1 MISKYEALQE
11 QIDNQPALGQ
21 QKLKAMLRF
30 LQDGQVS
37 RSELEKILT
46 YDYKGKT
53 EEQPELYTTL
63 VGLVIN
69 LYIKNNGQENFLE
82 LYNSLQG
89 EPEQVQDGTVKEGEE
104 QSEPTE
110 GNSTIIAPQHTER
123 IPQAVAPRKR
133 MRLASPKPVEEAQE
147 PVVEPVEE
155 AQEPVVEP
163 VEEAQEPVVEPVEEV
178 LPIEEV
184 AEVEEVKEQPVAI
197 EPIEPVTYVEPELE
211 DTDLEEEVEEEL
223 ESAEIE
229 VPEQPE
235 DTEVGEPEEPVAED
249 DSEPV
254 ADAKPRKKGGV
265 LKYIAVGVPTVL
277 AIGGLVFWQV
287 NENNK
292 ASSLAEQE
300 VVKIL
305 EEAPKKEETATAL
318 SSGEFDNNVKA
329 LTTAIDTIKQNDK
342 TGLSGYFTFEDKRYI
357 IQKYDQSGT
366 LTVFDPKG
374 EKVVY
379 NDEWVQKFI
388 ENSKAKAKK
397 TEKKEEKPKSS
408 DDSSKKENKKDADS
422 NAVQTKKKEGSN

>member
-11 QIDNQPALGQ
+11 QIENQPALGQ

-37 RSELEKILT
+37 QSELEKILT

-53 EEQPELYTTL
+53 EEQSELYTTL
-63 VGLVIN
+63 VGLVID

-89 EPEQVQDGTVKEGEE
+89 EPEQVQPEPVEGD
-104 QSEPTE
+104 
-110 GNSTIIAPQHTER
+110 STIIAPQHTER
-123 IPQAVAPRKR
+123 TPQAVAPRKR
-133 MRLASPKPVEEAQE
+133 MRLASPKPKEEIQE
-147 PVVEPVEE
+147 PVIEP
-155 AQEPVVEP
+155 
-163 VEEAQEPVVEPVEEV
+163 VEPVEEV

-184 AEVEEVKEQPVAI
+184 AEVEEVMEQPVAT
-197 EPIEPVTYVEPELE
+197 EPIEPEVQDEPELEEELESAEIEEPE
-211 DTDLEEEVEEEL
+211 DTDLEEEVE
-223 ESAEIE
+223 APE
-229 VPEQPE
+229 VA
-235 DTEVGEPEEPVAED
+235 DTEVADEPVAED
-249 DSEPV
+249 DSKPV

-265 LKYIAVGVPTVL
+265 LKYVAVGVPTLL

-287 NENNK
+287 HENNK

-329 LTTAIDTIKQNDK
+329 LTTAIDTIKPNDK

-357 IQKYDQSGT
+357 IQKYDQTGT

-397 TEKKEEKPKSS
+397 TENKAGEKPKNS
-408 DDSSKKENKKDADS
+408 DDSSKKEDKNADS
-422 NAVQTKKKEGSN
+422 NTVQTKKKKEGNN

>member
-11 QIDNQPALGQ
+11 QIENQPALGQ

-37 RSELEKILT
+37 QPELEKILT

-53 EEQPELYTTL
+53 EEQSELYTTL
-63 VGLVIN
+63 VGLVID

-89 EPEQVQDGTVKEGEE
+89 EPEQVQPEPVEEKEN
-104 QSEPTE
+104 EPTE
-110 GNSTIIAPQHTER
+110 GNSTIHAPQHTER
-123 IPQAVAPRKR
+123 TPQAVAPRKR
-133 MRLASPKPVEEAQE
+133 MRLASPKPKEEVQE
-147 PVVEPVEE
+147 PVVEPV
-155 AQEPVVEP
+155 
-163 VEEAQEPVVEPVEEV
+163 
-178 LPIEEV
+178 EEV
-184 AEVEEVKEQPVAI
+184 AEVEEVKEQPVTT

-211 DTDLEEEVEEEL
+211 DTDLEEEVEAPEV
-223 ESAEIE
+223 SDIE
-229 VPEQPE
+229 VV
-235 DTEVGEPEEPVAED
+235 DEPEEPVAED

-277 AIGGLVFWQV
+277 AIGGLVFLQV

-305 EEAPKKEETATAL
+305 EEAPKKEEATAL

-329 LTTAIDTIKQNDK
+329 LTTAFDTIKQNDK
-342 TGLSGYFTFEDKRYI
+342 TGLSGYFVFEDKRYI
-357 IQKYDQSGT
+357 IQKYDQTGT
-366 LTVFDPKG
+366 LTTFDSKG
-374 EKVVY
+374 EKVTY
-379 NDEWVQKFI
+379 DDEWVQKFI

-397 TEKKEEKPKSS
+397 TENKKE
-408 DDSSKKENKKDADS
+408 ENKKDADS
-422 NAVQTKKKEGSN
+422 NTVQIKKKEGSN

>member
-11 QIDNQPALGQ
+11 RIDNQPALGQ

-37 RSELEKILT
+37 QSELEKILT

-53 EEQPELYTTL
+53 EEQSVLYTTL
-63 VGLVIN
+63 VGLVID

-82 LYNSLQG
+82 LYNSLQE
-89 EPEQVQDGTVKEGEE
+89 EPEQVQDESVKEGEK
-104 QSEPTE
+104 QSEHTE

-123 IPQAVAPRKR
+123 TPQAVAPRKR
-133 MRLASPKPVEEAQE
+133 MRLASPKPKE
-147 PVVEPVEE
+147 PVVV
-155 AQEPVVEP
+155 
-163 VEEAQEPVVEPVEEV
+163 PVEEV

-184 AEVEEVKEQPVAI
+184 AEVEEVKEQPVAT
-197 EPIEPVTYVEPELE
+197 EPIESVTYVEPELE
-211 DTDLEEEVEEEL
+211 EEVE
-223 ESAEIE
+223 APE
-229 VPEQPE
+229 VA
-235 DTEVGEPEEPVAED
+235 DTEVADEPEEPDAED
-249 DSEPV
+249 DFEPV

-265 LKYIAVGVPTVL
+265 LKYVAVGIPAVL

-305 EEAPKKEETATAL
+305 EEAPKKEEAGAGI

-329 LTTAIDTIKQNDK
+329 LTTTFDTIKKNDK
-342 TGLSGYFTFEDKRYI
+342 TGLSGYFVFEDKRYI
-357 IQKYDQSGT
+357 IQKYDKTGT
-366 LTVFDPKG
+366 LTTFDSKG
-374 EKVVY
+374 EKVAY
-379 NDEWVQKFI
+379 DDEWVQKFI

-397 TEKKEEKPKSS
+397 TENKKEEKPKSS
-408 DDSSKKENKKDADS
+408 DDSSKKE
-422 NAVQTKKKEGSN
+422 GSN

>member
-37 RSELEKILT
+37 QSELEKILT
-46 YDYKGKT
+46 SDYKGKT
-53 EEQPELYTTL
+53 EEQSELYTTL
-63 VGLVIN
+63 VGLVID
-69 LYIKNNGQENFLE
+69 LYIKNNGQEKFLE

-89 EPEQVQDGTVKEGEE
+89 EPEQVQAEPVKEKEE
-104 QSEPTE
+104 KNEPTE

-123 IPQAVAPRKR
+123 TPQAVAPRKR
-133 MRLASPKPVEEAQE
+133 MRLASPKPKEE
-147 PVVEPVEE
+147 V
-155 AQEPVVEP
+155 
-163 VEEAQEPVVEPVEEV
+163 QEPVVEPVEEV

-184 AEVEEVKEQPVAI
+184 AEVEEVKEEPVAT

-211 DTDLEEEVEEEL
+211 DTDLEEEVE
-223 ESAEIE
+223 APE
-229 VPEQPE
+229 VA
-235 DTEVGEPEEPVAED
+235 DTEVADEPEEPVAED

-305 EEAPKKEETATAL
+305 EEAPKKEDTATAL

-329 LTTAIDTIKQNDK
+329 LTTAFDTIKQNDK
-342 TGLSGYFTFEDKRYI
+342 TGLSGYFTFEGKRYI

-366 LTVFDPKG
+366 LTTFDSKG

>member
-11 QIDNQPALGQ
+11 AIDNQPALGQ

-37 RSELEKILT
+37 QSELEKILT

-53 EEQPELYTTL
+53 EEQSELYTTL
-63 VGLVIN
+63 VGLVIDF
-69 LYIKNNGQENFLE
+69 YIKNNGQENFLE

-89 EPEQVQDGTVKEGEE
+89 KPEVQVEPVEEKEK
-104 QSEPTE
+104 QNEPTE

-123 IPQAVAPRKR
+123 TPQAVAPRKR
-133 MRLASPKPVEEAQE
+133 MRLASPKPKEEVQE
-147 PVVEPVEE
+147 PVVV
-155 AQEPVVEP
+155 
-163 VEEAQEPVVEPVEEV
+163 PVEEV

-184 AEVEEVKEQPVAI
+184 KEQPVAT

-211 DTDLEEEVEEEL
+211 DTDLEEVEAPEV
-223 ESAEIE
+223 A
-229 VPEQPE
+229 
-235 DTEVGEPEEPVAED
+235 DTEVADEPEQLEEPVAED

-329 LTTAIDTIKQNDK
+329 LTTAFDTIKQNDK

-357 IQKYDQSGT
+357 IQKYDQTGT

-397 TEKKEEKPKSS
+397 TENKKEEKPKSS
-408 DDSSKKENKKDADS
+408 DDSSKKEDKNADS
-422 NAVQTKKKEGSN
+422 NTVQTKKKKEGNN

>member
-37 RSELEKILT
+37 QSELEKILT

-53 EEQPELYTTL
+53 EEQSELYTML
-63 VGLVIN
+63 VGLVID

-89 EPEQVQDGTVKEGEE
+89 EPEQVQPEPVEDKEEKN
-104 QSEPTE
+104 EPTE
-110 GNSTIIAPQHTER
+110 GDSTIIAPQHTER
-123 IPQAVAPRKR
+123 TPQAVAPRKR
-133 MRLASPKPVEEAQE
+133 MRLASPKPKEEVQE
-147 PVVEPVEE
+147 PVVD
-155 AQEPVVEP
+155 
-163 VEEAQEPVVEPVEEV
+163 PVEEV

-184 AEVEEVKEQPVAI
+184 AEIEEMKEQPVAT
-197 EPIEPVTYVEPELE
+197 EPIEPVTYVEHE
-211 DTDLEEEVEEEL
+211 LEEEVE
-223 ESAEIE
+223 APE
-229 VPEQPE
+229 VV
-235 DTEVGEPEEPVAED
+235 DTDEPEETEVEEPESLVTED

-254 ADAKPRKKGGV
+254 EKVKKPKKGGV
-265 LKYIAVGVPTVL
+265 LKYVAVGIPTVL

-305 EEAPKKEETATAL
+305 EEAPKKEETGAGL

-329 LTTAIDTIKQNDK
+329 LTTAFDTIKKNDK
-342 TGLSGYFTFEDKRYI
+342 TGLSGYFVFEDKRYI
-357 IQKYDQSGT
+357 IQKYDQTGT
-366 LTVFDPKG
+366 LTTFDSKG
-374 EKVVY
+374 EKVAY
-379 NDEWVQKFI
+379 DDEWVQKFI

-397 TEKKEEKPKSS
+397 TENKKEEKPKSS
-408 DDSSKKENKKDADS
+408 DDSSKKE
-422 NAVQTKKKEGSN
+422 GSN

>member
-37 RSELEKILT
+37 QSELEKVLT

-53 EEQPELYTTL
+53 EEQSELYTTL
-63 VGLVIN
+63 VGLVID

-89 EPEQVQDGTVKEGEE
+89 EPEQVQPEPVEEKEN
-104 QSEPTE
+104 EPTE

-123 IPQAVAPRKR
+123 TPQAVAPRKR
-133 MRLASPKPVEEAQE
+133 MRLASPKPKEE
-147 PVVEPVEE
+147 V
-155 AQEPVVEP
+155 
-163 VEEAQEPVVEPVEEV
+163 QEPVVEPVEEV

-184 AEVEEVKEQPVAI
+184 AEVEEVKEQPVAT

-211 DTDLEEEVEEEL
+211 DTDLEEVEAPEVAD
-223 ESAEIE
+223 AEVADE
-229 VPEQPE
+229 PEQ
-235 DTEVGEPEEPVAED
+235 PEEPVAED

-305 EEAPKKEETATAL
+305 EEAPKKEDTATAL

-329 LTTAIDTIKQNDK
+329 LTTAFDTIKQNDK

>member
-37 RSELEKILT
+37 QSEIEKILT
-46 YDYKGKT
+46 SDYKGKT
-53 EEQPELYTTL
+53 EEQSELYTTL
-63 VGLVIN
+63 VGLVID

-89 EPEQVQDGTVKEGEE
+89 EPEQVQAEPVEEKEN
-104 QSEPTE
+104 EPTE

-123 IPQAVAPRKR
+123 TPQAVAPRKR
-133 MRLASPKPVEEAQE
+133 MRLASPKPK
-147 PVVEPVEE
+147 
-155 AQEPVVEP
+155 
-163 VEEAQEPVVEPVEEV
+163 EEV
-178 LPIEEV
+178 
-184 AEVEEVKEQPVAI
+184 Q
-197 EPIEPVTYVEPELE
+197 EPVTYVEPELE
-211 DTDLEEEVEEEL
+211 DTDLEEEVE
-223 ESAEIE
+223 APE
-229 VPEQPE
+229 VV
-235 DTEVGEPEEPVAED
+235 DTEVADEPEELVAED

-305 EEAPKKEETATAL
+305 EEAPKKEEATAL

-329 LTTAIDTIKQNDK
+329 LTTAFDTIKQNDK
-342 TGLSGYFTFEDKRYI
+342 TGLSGYFVFEDKRYI
-357 IQKYDQSGT
+357 IQKYDQTGT
-366 LTVFDPKG
+366 LTTFDSKG
-374 EKVVY
+374 EKVTY
-379 NDEWVQKFI
+379 DDEWVQKFI
-388 ENSKAKAKK
+388 ENSKSKAKK
-397 TEKKEEKPKSS
+397 TENKKE
-408 DDSSKKENKKDADS
+408 ENKKDADS
-422 NAVQTKKKEGSN
+422 NTVQIKKKEGSN

>member
-1 MISKYEALQE
+1 MISKYKALQE

-37 RSELEKILT
+37 QSELEKILT
-46 YDYKGKT
+46 SDYKGKT
-53 EEQPELYTTL
+53 EEQSELYTTL
-63 VGLVIN
+63 VGLVID
-69 LYIKNNGQENFLE
+69 LYIKNNGQESFLE
-82 LYNSLQG
+82 LYNSLQE
-89 EPEQVQDGTVKEGEE
+89 EPEQVQDESVKEGEE

-110 GNSTIIAPQHTER
+110 GSSTIVAPQHTER
-123 IPQAVAPRKR
+123 TPQAVAPRKR
-133 MRLASPKPVEEAQE
+133 MRLASPKPKEE
-147 PVVEPVEE
+147 V
-155 AQEPVVEP
+155 
-163 VEEAQEPVVEPVEEV
+163 QEPVVEPVEEV

-184 AEVEEVKEQPVAI
+184 AEVEEVKEQPVAT

-211 DTDLEEEVEEEL
+211 DTDLEEVEAPEV
-223 ESAEIE
+223 A
-229 VPEQPE
+229 
-235 DTEVGEPEEPVAED
+235 DTEVADEPEQLEEPVAED
-249 DSEPV
+249 DSEPE

-305 EEAPKKEETATAL
+305 GEAPKKEDTATAL

-329 LTTAIDTIKQNDK
+329 LTTAFDTIKQNDK

-357 IQKYDQSGT
+357 IQKYDQTGT
-366 LTVFDPKG
+366 LTVFDSKG

>member
-1 MISKYEALQE
+1 MTSKYEALQE

-37 RSELEKILT
+37 QSELEKILT

-53 EEQPELYTTL
+53 EEQSELYNTL
-63 VGLVIN
+63 VGLVID

-89 EPEQVQDGTVKEGEE
+89 EPEPIQPKLVQPEPVEEKEN
-104 QSEPTE
+104 EPTE

-123 IPQAVAPRKR
+123 TPQAVAPRKR
-133 MRLASPKPVEEAQE
+133 MRLASPKPKEEVQE
-147 PVVEPVEE
+147 PV
-155 AQEPVVEP
+155 AT
-163 VEEAQEPVVEPVEEV
+163 
-178 LPIEEV
+178 
-184 AEVEEVKEQPVAI
+184 

-211 DTDLEEEVEEEL
+211 DTDLEEEVE
-223 ESAEIE
+223 APE
-229 VPEQPE
+229 VADTEVADEPEQP
-235 DTEVGEPEEPVAED
+235 VAEA
-249 DSEPV
+249 DSEPE

-305 EEAPKKEETATAL
+305 EEAPKKEDTATAL

-329 LTTAIDTIKQNDK
+329 LTTAFDTIKQNDK

-357 IQKYDQSGT
+357 IQKYDQTGT

-397 TEKKEEKPKSS
+397 TENKKEEKPKSS
-408 DDSSKKENKKDADS
+408 DDSSKKEDKNADS
-422 NAVQTKKKEGSN
+422 NTVQTKKKKEGNN

>member
-37 RSELEKILT
+37 QSELEKILT
-46 YDYKGKT
+46 YNYNGKT
-53 EEQPELYTTL
+53 EEQTELYTTL
-63 VGLVIN
+63 VGLVID

-89 EPEQVQDGTVKEGEE
+89 EPEQVQAEPVEEKEN
-104 QSEPTE
+104 EPTE

-123 IPQAVAPRKR
+123 TPQAVAPRKK
-133 MRLASPKPVEEAQE
+133 MRLASPKPKEEVQE

-155 AQEPVVEP
+155 A
-163 VEEAQEPVVEPVEEV
+163 

-184 AEVEEVKEQPVAI
+184 AEVEEVKEQPVAT

-211 DTDLEEEVEEEL
+211 DTGLEEVE
-223 ESAEIE
+223 APE
-229 VPEQPE
+229 VA
-235 DTEVGEPEEPVAED
+235 DTEVADEPEQLEEPVAED

-305 EEAPKKEETATAL
+305 EEAPKKEDTATAL
-318 SSGEFDNNVKA
+318 SSSEFDNNVKA
-329 LTTAIDTIKQNDK
+329 LTTAFDTIKQNDK

-357 IQKYDQSGT
+357 IQKYDQTGT
-366 LTVFDPKG
+366 LTVFDSKG

>member
-1 MISKYEALQE
+1 MISKYEDLQE

-37 RSELEKILT
+37 QSELEKILT

-53 EEQPELYTTL
+53 EEQSELYTTL
-63 VGLVIN
+63 VGLVID

-89 EPEQVQDGTVKEGEE
+89 EPEPIQPKLVQPEPVEEKEN
-104 QSEPTE
+104 EPTE

-123 IPQAVAPRKR
+123 TPQAVAPRKR
-133 MRLASPKPVEEAQE
+133 MRLASPKPKEEVQEVQE
-147 PVVEPVEE
+147 PVVEPI
-155 AQEPVVEP
+155 EPV
-163 VEEAQEPVVEPVEEV
+163 
-178 LPIEEV
+178 EEV
-184 AEVEEVKEQPVAI
+184 AEVEEVMEQPVAT
-197 EPIEPVTYVEPELE
+197 EPTEPEVHQAVPELE
-211 DTDLEEEVEEEL
+211 EEFEEEL

-229 VPEQPE
+229 TPE
-235 DTEVGEPEEPVAED
+235 EPEETEVEEPESPVAED

-254 ADAKPRKKGGV
+254 EKVKKPKKGGV

-287 NENNK
+287 HENNK

-357 IQKYDQSGT
+357 IQKYDQTGT

-408 DDSSKKENKKDADS
+408 DGSSKKEDKEAGLNT
-422 NAVQTKKKEGSN
+422 VQTKKKEGNN

>member
-11 QIDNQPALGQ
+11 QIENQPALGQ

-37 RSELEKILT
+37 QSELEKILT

-53 EEQPELYTTL
+53 EEQSELYTTL
-63 VGLVIN
+63 VGLVID

-89 EPEQVQDGTVKEGEE
+89 EPEQVQPEPVEEKEN
-104 QSEPTE
+104 EPVE

-123 IPQAVAPRKR
+123 TPQAVAPRKR
-133 MRLASPKPVEEAQE
+133 MRLASPKPKEE
-147 PVVEPVEE
+147 V
-155 AQEPVVEP
+155 
-163 VEEAQEPVVEPVEEV
+163 QEPVVEPVEEV

-184 AEVEEVKEQPVAI
+184 AEVEEVKEQPVAT
-197 EPIEPVTYVEPELE
+197 EPIEPEVQDEPELE
-211 DTDLEEEVEEEL
+211 E
-223 ESAEIE
+223 EIE
-229 VPEQPE
+229 VVEIETPEE
-235 DTEVGEPEEPVAED
+235 SEGTEVEEPEEPVAED
-249 DSEPV
+249 DSEPE

-329 LTTAIDTIKQNDK
+329 LTTAIDTIKPNDK

-357 IQKYDQSGT
+357 IQKYDQTGT

-374 EKVVY
+374 EKVTY

-397 TEKKEEKPKSS
+397 TENKAGEKPKNS
-408 DDSSKKENKKDADS
+408 DDSSKKEDKNADS
-422 NAVQTKKKEGSN
+422 NTVQTKKKKEGNN

>member
-1 MISKYEALQE
+1 MISKYETLQE
-11 QIDNQPALGQ
+11 EINNQPALGQ
-21 QKLKAMLRF
+21 QRLKAMLRF

-37 RSELEKILT
+37 DSEITKVLT
-46 YDYKGKT
+46 HEYKGKT
-53 EEQPELYTTL
+53 EEQTELYNIL
-63 VGLVIN
+63 VGLVID
-69 LYIKNNGQENFLE
+69 LYVKNNGHEKFLE
-82 LYNSLQG
+82 LYKSFQG
-89 EPEQVQDGTVKEGEE
+89 EPEQKQVEPVEEKEEKN
-104 QSEPTE
+104 EPTE

-123 IPQAVAPRKR
+123 TPQAVAPRKR
-133 MRLASPKPVEEAQE
+133 MRLASPKPKEE
-147 PVVEPVEE
+147 V
-155 AQEPVVEP
+155 
-163 VEEAQEPVVEPVEEV
+163 QEPVVEPVEEV
-178 LPIEEV
+178 LPIEEI
-184 AEVEEVKEQPVAI
+184 AEVEEVKEQPVAT

-211 DTDLEEEVEEEL
+211 DTDLEEAVEAPEV
-223 ESAEIE
+223 A
-229 VPEQPE
+229 
-235 DTEVGEPEEPVAED
+235 DTEVADEPEQLEEPVAED

-254 ADAKPRKKGGV
+254 ADAKPRKKGGI

-305 EEAPKKEETATAL
+305 EEAPKKEDTATAL
-318 SSGEFDNNVKA
+318 SSSEFDNNVKA
-329 LTTAIDTIKQNDK
+329 LTTAFDTIKQNDK

>member
-37 RSELEKILT
+37 QSELEKILT

-53 EEQPELYTTL
+53 EEQSELYTTL
-63 VGLVIN
+63 VGLVID
-69 LYIKNNGQENFLE
+69 LYIKNNGQESFLE
-82 LYNSLQG
+82 LYNSLQE
-89 EPEQVQDGTVKEGEE
+89 EPEQVQDESVKEGEE

-110 GNSTIIAPQHTER
+110 GSSTIVAPQHTER
-123 IPQAVAPRKR
+123 TPQAVAPRKR
-133 MRLASPKPVEEAQE
+133 MRLASPKPKEEVQE
-147 PVVEPVEE
+147 PVVD
-155 AQEPVVEP
+155 
-163 VEEAQEPVVEPVEEV
+163 PVEEV

-184 AEVEEVKEQPVAI
+184 AEVEEVKEQPVAT

-211 DTDLEEEVEEEL
+211 DTDLEEVEAPEV
-223 ESAEIE
+223 ADTE
-229 VPEQPE
+229 VADEPEQPE
-235 DTEVGEPEEPVAED
+235 QPVAED

-254 ADAKPRKKGGV
+254 ADAKPRKKGGI

-305 EEAPKKEETATAL
+305 EEAPKKEDTATAL

-329 LTTAIDTIKQNDK
+329 LTTAFDTIKQNDK

-408 DDSSKKENKKDADS
+408 DDSSKKEDKNADS
-422 NAVQTKKKEGSN
+422 NTVQTKKKKEGNN

>member
-37 RSELEKILT
+37 QSELEKILT

-53 EEQPELYTTL
+53 EEQSELYTTL
-63 VGLVIN
+63 VGLVID

-89 EPEQVQDGTVKEGEE
+89 EPEQVQAEPVEEKEN
-104 QSEPTE
+104 EPTE

-123 IPQAVAPRKR
+123 TPQAVAPRKR
-133 MRLASPKPVEEAQE
+133 MRLASPKPKEEVQE
-147 PVVEPVEE
+147 PVVEPV
-155 AQEPVVEP
+155 
-163 VEEAQEPVVEPVEEV
+163 
-178 LPIEEV
+178 EEV
-184 AEVEEVKEQPVAI
+184 AEVEEVKEQPVAT
-197 EPIEPVTYVEPELE
+197 EPIEPVTYVESELE
-211 DTDLEEEVEEEL
+211 DTDLEEEVE
-223 ESAEIE
+223 APE
-229 VPEQPE
+229 VA
-235 DTEVGEPEEPVAED
+235 DTEVADEPEEPVAED

-265 LKYIAVGVPTVL
+265 LKYVAVGIPTVL

-292 ASSLAEQE
+292 ASSITEQE

-305 EEAPKKEETATAL
+305 EEAPKKEEATAL

-329 LTTAIDTIKQNDK
+329 LTTAFDTIKQNDK
-342 TGLSGYFTFEDKRYI
+342 TGLSGYFVFEDKRYI
-357 IQKYDQSGT
+357 IQKYDQTGT
-366 LTVFDPKG
+366 LTTFDSKG
-374 EKVVY
+374 ERVTY
-379 NDEWVQKFI
+379 DDEWVQKFI

-397 TEKKEEKPKSS
+397 TENKKE
-408 DDSSKKENKKDADS
+408 ENKKDADS
-422 NAVQTKKKEGSN
+422 NTVQIKKKEGSN

>member
-37 RSELEKILT
+37 QSELEKILT
-46 YDYKGKT
+46 SDYKGKT
-53 EEQPELYTTL
+53 EEQSELYTTL
-63 VGLVIN
+63 VGLVID

-89 EPEQVQDGTVKEGEE
+89 EPEQVQTEPVEE
-104 QSEPTE
+104 KQNEPTE

-123 IPQAVAPRKR
+123 TPQAVAPRKR
-133 MRLASPKPVEEAQE
+133 MRLASPKPKEE
-147 PVVEPVEE
+147 V
-155 AQEPVVEP
+155 
-163 VEEAQEPVVEPVEEV
+163 QEPVVEPVEEV

-184 AEVEEVKEQPVAI
+184 AEVEEVKEQPVAT

-211 DTDLEEEVEEEL
+211 DTDLEEVEAPEV
-223 ESAEIE
+223 
-229 VPEQPE
+229 V
-235 DTEVGEPEEPVAED
+235 DTEVADEPEQLEEPVAED

-305 EEAPKKEETATAL
+305 EEAPKKEDTATAL

-329 LTTAIDTIKQNDK
+329 LTTAFDTIKQNDK

-357 IQKYDQSGT
+357 IQKYDQTGT

>member
-11 QIDNQPALGQ
+11 QINNQPALGQ

-37 RSELEKILT
+37 QSELEKILT

-53 EEQPELYTTL
+53 EEQSELYTTL
-63 VGLVIN
+63 VGLVID

-89 EPEQVQDGTVKEGEE
+89 EPEQVQAEPVEEKEN
-104 QSEPTE
+104 EPTE

-123 IPQAVAPRKR
+123 TPQAVAPRKR
-133 MRLASPKPVEEAQE
+133 MRLASPKPKEEVQE
-147 PVVEPVEE
+147 PVVDPV
-155 AQEPVVEP
+155 
-163 VEEAQEPVVEPVEEV
+163 
-178 LPIEEV
+178 EEV
-184 AEVEEVKEQPVAI
+184 AEVEEVKEQPVAT
-197 EPIEPVTYVEPELE
+197 EPIEPVTYVESELE
-211 DTDLEEEVEEEL
+211 DTDLEEEVE
-223 ESAEIE
+223 APE
-229 VPEQPE
+229 VA
-235 DTEVGEPEEPVAED
+235 DTEVADEPEEPVAED

-305 EEAPKKEETATAL
+305 EEAPKKEEATAL

-329 LTTAIDTIKQNDK
+329 LTTAFDTIKQNDK
-342 TGLSGYFTFEDKRYI
+342 TGLSGYFVFEDKRYI
-357 IQKYDQSGT
+357 IQKYDQTGT
-366 LTVFDPKG
+366 LTTFDSKG
-374 EKVVY
+374 EKVTY
-379 NDEWVQKFI
+379 DDEWVQKFI

-397 TEKKEEKPKSS
+397 TENKKE
-408 DDSSKKENKKDADS
+408 ENKKDADS
-422 NAVQTKKKEGSN
+422 NTVQIKKKEGSN

>member
-37 RSELEKILT
+37 QSELEKILT

-53 EEQPELYTTL
+53 EEQSELYTTL
-63 VGLVIN
+63 VGLVID

-89 EPEQVQDGTVKEGEE
+89 EPEQVQAEPVEEKENE
-104 QSEPTE
+104 STE

-123 IPQAVAPRKR
+123 TPQAVTPRKR
-133 MRLASPKPVEEAQE
+133 MRLASPKPKEEVQE
-147 PVVEPVEE
+147 PVVEPV
-155 AQEPVVEP
+155 
-163 VEEAQEPVVEPVEEV
+163 
-178 LPIEEV
+178 EEV
-184 AEVEEVKEQPVAI
+184 AEVEEVKEQPVAT

-211 DTDLEEEVEEEL
+211 DTDLEEEVE
-223 ESAEIE
+223 APE
-229 VPEQPE
+229 VA
-235 DTEVGEPEEPVAED
+235 DTELADEPEEPVAED

-305 EEAPKKEETATAL
+305 EEAPKKEEATAL
-318 SSGEFDNNVKA
+318 SSGEFENNVKA
-329 LTTAIDTIKQNDK
+329 LTTAFDTIKQNDK
-342 TGLSGYFTFEDKRYI
+342 TGLSGYFVFEDKRYI
-357 IQKYDQSGT
+357 IQKYDQTGT
-366 LTVFDPKG
+366 LTTFDSKG
-374 EKVVY
+374 EKVAY
-379 NDEWVQKFI
+379 DDEWVQKFI

-397 TEKKEEKPKSS
+397 TENKKE
-408 DDSSKKENKKDADS
+408 ENKKDGDS
-422 NAVQTKKKEGSN
+422 NTVQIKKKEGSN

>member
-37 RSELEKILT
+37 QSELEKILT

-53 EEQPELYTTL
+53 EEQSELYTTL
-63 VGLVIN
+63 VGLVID

-89 EPEQVQDGTVKEGEE
+89 EPEQVQDESVKEGEG

-123 IPQAVAPRKR
+123 TPQAVAPRKR
-133 MRLASPKPVEEAQE
+133 MRLASPKPKEEVQE
-147 PVVEPVEE
+147 PVVEPV
-155 AQEPVVEP
+155 
-163 VEEAQEPVVEPVEEV
+163 
-178 LPIEEV
+178 EEV
-184 AEVEEVKEQPVAI
+184 AEVEEVKEQPVAT

-211 DTDLEEEVEEEL
+211 DTDLEEEVE
-223 ESAEIE
+223 APE
-229 VPEQPE
+229 VA
-235 DTEVGEPEEPVAED
+235 DEPEELVAED

-305 EEAPKKEETATAL
+305 EEAPKKEEATAL

-329 LTTAIDTIKQNDK
+329 LTTAFDTIKQNDK
-342 TGLSGYFTFEDKRYI
+342 TGLSGYFVFEDKRYI
-357 IQKYDQSGT
+357 IQKYEQTGT
-366 LTVFDPKG
+366 LTTFDSKG
-374 EKVVY
+374 EKVTY
-379 NDEWVQKFI
+379 DDEWVQKFI

-397 TEKKEEKPKSS
+397 TENKKE
-408 DDSSKKENKKDADS
+408 ENKKDADS
-422 NAVQTKKKEGSN
+422 NTVQIKKKEGSN

>member
-11 QIDNQPALGQ
+11 QIENQPALGQ

-37 RSELEKILT
+37 QSELEKILT

-53 EEQPELYTTL
+53 EEQSELYTTL
-63 VGLVIN
+63 VGLVID

-82 LYNSLQG
+82 IYNSLQG
-89 EPEQVQDGTVKEGEE
+89 EPEPIQPKPVQPEPVEEKEEKN
-104 QSEPTE
+104 EPTE
-110 GNSTIIAPQHTER
+110 GNSTIHAPQHTER
-123 IPQAVAPRKR
+123 TPQAVAPRKR
-133 MRLASPKPVEEAQE
+133 MRLASPKPKEEVQE
-147 PVVEPVEE
+147 PVIEP
-155 AQEPVVEP
+155 
-163 VEEAQEPVVEPVEEV
+163 VEPVEEV

-184 AEVEEVKEQPVAI
+184 AEVEEVIEQPVAT
-197 EPIEPVTYVEPELE
+197 EPTEPEVQDEPELEEPE
-211 DTDLEEEVEEEL
+211 DTDLEEEVE
-223 ESAEIE
+223 APE
-229 VPEQPE
+229 VA
-235 DTEVGEPEEPVAED
+235 DTEVADEPEEPVAED

-254 ADAKPRKKGGV
+254 AKVKKPKKGGV

-329 LTTAIDTIKQNDK
+329 LTTAIDTIKPNDK

-357 IQKYDQSGT
+357 IQKYDQTGT

-397 TEKKEEKPKSS
+397 TENKAGEKPKSS
-408 DDSSKKENKKDADS
+408 DDSSKKEDKNADS
-422 NAVQTKKKEGSN
+422 NTVQTKKKKEGNN

>member
-11 QIDNQPALGQ
+11 QIENQPALGQ

-37 RSELEKILT
+37 QPELEKILT

-53 EEQPELYTTL
+53 EEQSELYTTL
-63 VGLVIN
+63 VGLVID

-89 EPEQVQDGTVKEGEE
+89 EPEQVQPEPVEEKEN
-104 QSEPTE
+104 EPTE
-110 GNSTIIAPQHTER
+110 GNSTIHAPQHTER
-123 IPQAVAPRKR
+123 TPQAVAPRKR
-133 MRLASPKPVEEAQE
+133 MRLASPKPKEE
-147 PVVEPVEE
+147 V
-155 AQEPVVEP
+155 
-163 VEEAQEPVVEPVEEV
+163 QEPVVEPVEEV
-178 LPIEEV
+178 
-184 AEVEEVKEQPVAI
+184 KEQPVTT
-197 EPIEPVTYVEPELE
+197 EPIETVTYVEPELE
-211 DTDLEEEVEEEL
+211 DTDLEEEVEAPEV
-223 ESAEIE
+223 SDIE
-229 VPEQPE
+229 VV
-235 DTEVGEPEEPVAED
+235 DEPEEPVAED

-305 EEAPKKEETATAL
+305 EEAPKKEEATAL

-329 LTTAIDTIKQNDK
+329 LTTAFDTIKQNDK
-342 TGLSGYFTFEDKRYI
+342 TGLSGYFVFEDKRYI
-357 IQKYDQSGT
+357 IQKYDQTGT
-366 LTVFDPKG
+366 LTTFDSKG
-374 EKVVY
+374 EKVTY
-379 NDEWVQKFI
+379 DDEWVQKFI

-397 TEKKEEKPKSS
+397 TENKKE
-408 DDSSKKENKKDADS
+408 ENKKDADS
-422 NAVQTKKKEGSN
+422 NTVQIKKKEGSN

>member
-37 RSELEKILT
+37 QSELEKILT

-53 EEQPELYTTL
+53 EEQSELYTTL
-63 VGLVIN
+63 VGLVID
-69 LYIKNNGQENFLE
+69 LYIKNNGQDNFLE

-89 EPEQVQDGTVKEGEE
+89 EPEVQVEPVEEKEK
-104 QSEPTE
+104 QNEPTE

-123 IPQAVAPRKR
+123 TPQAVAPRKR
-133 MRLASPKPVEEAQE
+133 MRLASPKPKEE
-147 PVVEPVEE
+147 V
-155 AQEPVVEP
+155 
-163 VEEAQEPVVEPVEEV
+163 QEPVVEPVEEV

-184 AEVEEVKEQPVAI
+184 AEVEEVKEQPVAT
-197 EPIEPVTYVEPELE
+197 EPIEPVTYVEPEPELE
-211 DTDLEEEVEEEL
+211 EGLEEEVE
-223 ESAEIE
+223 APE
-229 VPEQPE
+229 VA
-235 DTEVGEPEEPVAED
+235 DTEVAEEPEEPVAED
-249 DSEPV
+249 GSEPV
-254 ADAKPRKKGGV
+254 SDAKPRKKGRV

-305 EEAPKKEETATAL
+305 EEAPKKEDTATAL

-329 LTTAIDTIKQNDK
+329 LTTAFDTIKQNDK

-357 IQKYDQSGT
+357 IQKYDQTGT
-366 LTVFDPKG
+366 LTTFDSKG

-397 TEKKEEKPKSS
+397 TEKKEEKPKGS
-408 DDSSKKENKKDADS
+408 DDSSKKEENKKDADS
-422 NAVQTKKKEGSN
+422 NTVQTKKKKEGSN

>member
-11 QIDNQPALGQ
+11 AIDNQPALGQ

-37 RSELEKILT
+37 QSELEKILT

-53 EEQPELYTTL
+53 EEQSELYTTL
-63 VGLVIN
+63 VGLVID

-89 EPEQVQDGTVKEGEE
+89 KPEVQVEPVEEKEK
-104 QSEPTE
+104 QNEPTE

-123 IPQAVAPRKR
+123 TPQAVAPRKR
-133 MRLASPKPVEEAQE
+133 MRLASPKP
-147 PVVEPVEE
+147 
-155 AQEPVVEP
+155 
-163 VEEAQEPVVEPVEEV
+163 
-178 LPIEEV
+178 
-184 AEVEEVKEQPVAI
+184 KE

-211 DTDLEEEVEEEL
+211 DTDLEEVEAPEV
-223 ESAEIE
+223 A
-229 VPEQPE
+229 
-235 DTEVGEPEEPVAED
+235 DTEVADEPEQLEEPVAED

-329 LTTAIDTIKQNDK
+329 LTTAFDTIKQNDK

-357 IQKYDQSGT
+357 IQKYDQTGT

-397 TEKKEEKPKSS
+397 TENKKEEKPKSS
-408 DDSSKKENKKDADS
+408 DDSSKKEDKNADS
-422 NAVQTKKKEGSN
+422 NTVQTKKKKEGNN

>member
-37 RSELEKILT
+37 QSELEKILT

-53 EEQPELYTTL
+53 EEQSELYTTL
-63 VGLVIN
+63 VGLVID

-89 EPEQVQDGTVKEGEE
+89 EPEQVQAEPVKEKEE
-104 QSEPTE
+104 QNEPTE
-110 GNSTIIAPQHTER
+110 GDSTIIAPQHTER
-123 IPQAVAPRKR
+123 TPQAVAPRKR
-133 MRLASPKPVEEAQE
+133 MRLASPKPKEEVQE
-147 PVVEPVEE
+147 PVVD
-155 AQEPVVEP
+155 
-163 VEEAQEPVVEPVEEV
+163 PVEEV

-184 AEVEEVKEQPVAI
+184 AEVEEVKEEPVAT

-211 DTDLEEEVEEEL
+211 DTDLEEVEAPEV
-223 ESAEIE
+223 
-229 VPEQPE
+229 V
-235 DTEVGEPEEPVAED
+235 DTEVADEPEQPEEPVAED

-305 EEAPKKEETATAL
+305 EEAPKKEDTATAL

-329 LTTAIDTIKQNDK
+329 LTTAFDTIKQNDK

-357 IQKYDQSGT
+357 IQKYDQTGT
-366 LTVFDPKG
+366 LTVFDSKG

-388 ENSKAKAKK
+388 EKSKAKAKK